1 MKNTKHYSNG
11 IATIHINETNDKLIL
26 EHHLSNIDFTD
37 VYYAIN
43 SLTNLLDTFQI
54 DEITNS
60 KTGAIVTKN
69 DLNNIS
75 TTINTLLE
83 SEFYEF

>member
-1 MKNTKHYSNG
+1 MKNTKYYSNG

-75 TTINTLLE
+75 TTIDTLLE